1 MSTRAMSLARMV
13 ARLNTDGQV
22 PSSAIFGGI
31 PVNSVLAGTVSNS
44 TNLSSVSPAPVR
56 GNIYYVQNTGQG
68 FYFYDGADFNKIT
81 TT

>member
-13 ARLNTDGQV
+13 ARLDTNGQV
-22 PSSAIFGGI
+22 PSAAISGGI
-31 PVNSVLAGTVSNS
+31 PVNSVLAGTVTSS
-44 TNLSSVSPAPVR
+44 SQLSSVSPSPIR
-56 GNIYYVQNTGQG
+56 GNIYYVTTTGQG